1 MGFFQGGVA
10 ILWRKWVKVSSV
22 PADIDWGPYLRGR
35 AIRAI
40 WHSRWGPIGISSV
53 YGVVDNSDDNMDLMG
68 TVLRDNLSLGCQVM
82 IGGDFNA
89 NFQYLRHGIG
99 AVSSCL
105 THLDFGPTCFSGG
118 KGASAI
124 DYMLISKEL
133 GWVGGSTS
141 TRNSVLATHRP
152 LVWNMGSILAQKEV
166 GNFLWQRNTKGWK
179 TRTSETWTRRK
190 GRRDLLNQRTGREG
204 K

>member
-1 MGFFQGGVA
+1 
-10 ILWRKWVKVSSV
+10 
-22 PADIDWGPYLRGR
+22 
-35 AIRAI
+35 
-40 WHSRWGPIGISSV
+40 
-53 YGVVDNSDDNMDLMG
+53 VDNVDDNMELMS
-68 TVLRDNLSLGCQVM
+68 TVLKDNLSLGCQVM

-89 NFQYLRHGIG
+89 SFQYLRHGIG

-118 KGASAI
+118 REASSI

-141 TRNSVLATHRP
+141 SRNSVLATHRP

-166 GNFLWQRNTKGWK
+166 G
-179 TRTSETWTRRK
+179 
-190 GRRDLLNQRTGREG
+190 DLLMAKKHKGLENKEIRETRQAG
-204 K
+204 FCGAWGQEGW